1 MDCAKDPPRSLGAMR
16 SGWVAGFEIG
26 WARGKSEESWANEG
40 NVDIVGVGIQFVRT
54 LNQRQAHPEVARQKA
69 EGAGEDRRALVLT
82 DNVLSRVHL
91 CAAQQL

>member
-26 WARGKSEESWANEG
+26 LARGKSEE
-40 NVDIVGVGIQFVRT
+40 IQFVRT

-69 EGAGEDRRALVLT
+69 EGAGEDHRALVLT
-82 DNVLSRVHL
+82 DNVLLRVHL